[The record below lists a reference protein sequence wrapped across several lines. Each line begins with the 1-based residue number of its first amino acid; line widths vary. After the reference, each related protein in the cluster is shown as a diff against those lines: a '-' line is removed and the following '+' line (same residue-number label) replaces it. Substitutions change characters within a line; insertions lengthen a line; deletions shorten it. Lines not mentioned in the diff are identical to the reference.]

1 MNFITRPLSRPGIV
15 AALLLFVLLSNS
27 RAADYWVKHDFKLK
41 PGGNQIPVVRGK
53 YYCHAWTTETRP
65 DCSDSAVNPD
75 AAAQPLGWGPFG
87 TDSQHGTQGPVRN
100 SGNGGGG
107 VNSQTAQIPI
117 DATGAGGFF
126 DIEWATA
133 SDCDA
138 YADANSMWSVNQVV
152 AGGEVTGTITAWG
165 VATAAG
171 APHRRSTAYAFSMT
185 SIEAQGSTLKKGKLK
200 WHSVVRDTVRG
211 SRRSQKDPIDYIVT
225 DLVTGARVQGTLL
238 SISMDMLPASLGGGI
253 NWDSNQVVISATD
266 MNLRI
271 EIPGQLTSLTG
282 RVDLQIRG
290 GIVEVANASGIYAGI
305 LPAVGSAV
313 PVAFNMINDIEFDYD
328 LTSLTPAGN
337 DTDVVIDMYGSGE
350 AVDESA
356 SEETALTMSLAS
368 PTGDPGLTVSWPA
381 TPGRVYTLETTQ
393 ALTGRGWL
401 PFPAAPLEH
410 RGSYYVMVGNSAPAQ
425 FFRLVAPELPPC
437 EIHIHQQ
444 PISVTVPAGEPAMF
458 FVEASG
464 NPFPEKYQWQRQVP
478 GTDSFEDV
486 PGANGPTLFFDPG
499 SDPFTYNPPIVV
511 RCLVSNGCTTKTSE
525 KATLTVLPAHDTTPP
540 QVQAAIAECP
550 APAIVVIFSE
560 PVAPELAMIPNNYQL
575 RSLNITGPRVLEAR
589 MIGPNLVHLIL
600 SGPIAPSGTM
610 LTVRNVR
617 DLAGN
622 PIPPGNSTPVNCG
635 GDPAAR

>member
-1 MNFITRPLSRPGIV
+1 MNFITRSLSRHGLV
-15 AALLLFVLLSNS
+15 AVLLLFALLSS
-27 RAADYWVKHDFKLK
+27 AQAATYWVKHDFKLK
-41 PGGNQIPVVRGK
+41 PGGNQVPVVRGK

-65 DCSDSAVNPD
+65 DCTDYEVNPNE
-75 AAAQPLGWGPFG
+75 AAQPLGWGPFG
-87 TDSQHGTQGPVRN
+87 TDSQSGTQGPVRN
-100 SGNGGGG
+100 SGNGGGR
-107 VNSQTAQIPI
+107 VNSQVGQIPI

-126 DIEWATA
+126 GIEWATA
-133 SDCDA
+133 NACDA
-138 YADANSMWSVNQVV
+138 YADANSMWMVNPVV

-165 VATAAG
+165 EAIAAG
-171 APHRRSTAYAFSMT
+171 APHRTSKAYAFSMT
-185 SIEAQGSTLKKGKLK
+185 SIEAQGSTLKKGKIK

-211 SRRSQKDPIDYIVT
+211 SARAQKDPIDYLVT
-225 DLVTGARVQGTLL
+225 DLVTGERHQGTLL

-290 GIVEVANASGIYAGI
+290 GIVEVADGSGIYAGS

-313 PVAFNMINDIEFDYD
+313 PVTFNLINDIEFDYD

-337 DTDVVIDMYGSGE
+337 DTDVAIDMYGSGE
-350 AVDESA
+350 AIDEKA
-356 SEETALTMSLAS
+356 FDEVTLTMTTVT
-368 PTGDPGLTVSWPA
+368 PTGDPGLTLVWPT
-381 TPGRVYTLETTQ
+381 TPGLTHTLESSPV
-393 ALTGRGWL
+393 LTGGTWRPL
-401 PFPAAPLEH
+401 PIIPREH
-410 RGSYYVMVGNSAPAQ
+410 LGLNFVRISNSAPAQ
-425 FFRLVAPELPPC
+425 FFRLARPELPPC
-437 EIHIHQQ
+437 EIRIHQQ
-444 PISVTVPAGEPAMF
+444 PVSVTVPAGEPAMF

-478 GTDSFEDV
+478 GTDSFEDI

-499 SDPFTYNPPIVV
+499 SEPFTNYVV
-511 RCLVSNGCTTKTSE
+511 LCRISNGCTTKTSE
-525 KATLTVLPAHDTTPP
+525 KATLTVLARHDTTPP

-550 APAIVVIFSE
+550 APVLVVIFSE
-560 PVAPELAMIPNNYQL
+560 PVIPELAMMPNNYQL
-575 RSLNITGPRVLEAR
+575 RSLSLNTPRVLEAQL
-589 MIGPNLVHLIL
+589 MGPNLVRLFL
-600 SGPIAPSGTM
+600 SGPITPSGTT

-622 PIPPGNSTPVNCG
+622 PVPPGNTTPVNCG